1 MSVKHNLKITADQ
14 FIPLMQ
20 GKKKF
25 DIRKNDRGIIE
36 GDVMYLQEWE
46 NGKYTGRSC
55 TVLVTYITTYMQ
67 RKGYVVFGIEEINS
81 QT

>member
-1 MSVKHNLKITADQ
+1 
-14 FIPLMQ
+14 
-20 GKKKF
+20 
-25 DIRKNDRGIIE
+25 
-36 GDVMYLQEWE
+36 MYLQEWE

-67 RKGYVVFGIEEINS
+67 RKGYAVFGIEEINS